1 MCWIFDVKIV
11 ALKDTCSVGGGP
23 AMNMIITRVPVL
35 NGPELG
41 TVGTL
46 EQLAHWNSKHT
57 GTVGTLGTADK
68 LGTH

>member
-35 NGPELG
+35 NGPESAPAESYFDSLKDSIIARLYLSICNAA
-41 TVGTL
+41 V
-46 EQLAHWNSKHT
+46 QFF
-57 GTVGTLGTADK
+57 
-68 LGTH
+68 

>member
-35 NGPELG
+35 NGPEKEHVVDG
-41 TVGTL
+41 G
-46 EQLAHWNSKHT
+46 
-57 GTVGTLGTADK
+57 K
-68 LGTH
+68 LVV